1 MFERLKKWKPFSR
14 KAGSSEPRVKNSPTF
29 TLDDVARRLNGYAS
43 DYTALGVEAFF
54 SCVQDQSGAIGALP
68 LRLYR
73 QGIMD
78 DRPQRVMSGLEFG
91 VFTERPCDFMS
102 MQQFL
107 EFLVVSY
114 RTEGAFYA
122 YPVRNDKGRI
132 VELIPFFNQGNVRA
146 SHDMNGKV
154 YYTYTTNDGR
164 PWGPISGEELFIIKG
179 MTTDGY
185 TPVRPL
191 TYQAQLINMA
201 KDQDENYTNLQSEG
215 ITSQMALST
224 DGTFDN
230 KEARNRLKEDFQKF
244 RGPNGHKEI
253 PIFEQGLKPVS
264 LKLTPQEMDLLKN
277 REFSVKRICS
287 VTETMPHRIG
297 AETLRSSDKI
307 YELDE
312 AQFKKWNPLLVK
324 VENEFSRIAGRYLTV
339 KFNRKAFYAGSP
351 TRLVESV
358 EKEFRGCLAS
368 MAESREDLGRDY
380 IEGTEKIFC
389 IESNN
394 VTLGEIED
402 IFKLRANNEV
412 DNGNPSQE

>member
-1 MFERLKKWKPFSR
+1 MTLDEYERMSKAKLKASQT
-14 KAGSSEPRVKNSPTF
+14 RVKSTPSF
-29 TLDDVARRLNGYAS
+29 TLDDLARKLTGYTT
-43 DYTALGVEAFF
+43 DYQALGVEAFY
-54 SCVQDQSGAIGALP
+54 SCLQDQSGAIGSLP

-73 QGIMD
+73 QGILD
-78 DRPQRVMSGLEFG
+78 KRPERVMSGLEFN
-91 VFTERPCDFMS
+91 VLTERPCEFMS

-107 EFLVVSY
+107 EFMVISY

-122 YPVRNDKGRI
+122 YPVRNDKGRL
-132 VELIPFFNQGNVRA
+132 VELIPFFNQNNVRVA
-146 SHDMNGKV
+146 ADIDGTV

-164 PWGPISGEELFIIKG
+164 PWGPISGENLFIVKG

-201 KDQDENYTNLQSEG
+201 KDQDENYSNLQSDG

-224 DGTFDN
+224 DGLFDN

-277 REFSVKRICS
+277 REFSVKRICGI
-287 VTETMPHRIG
+287 TETMPHRIG

-324 VENEFSRIAGRYLTV
+324 AENEFTRIAGRYLTV

-351 TRLVESV
+351 ARLVESV

-368 MAESREDLGRDY
+368 MAEAREDLGRDY
-380 IEGTEKIFC
+380 IEGTEEVFC

-394 VTLGEIED
+394 VTLGKIED

-412 DNGNPSQE
+412 DNGSSSQE